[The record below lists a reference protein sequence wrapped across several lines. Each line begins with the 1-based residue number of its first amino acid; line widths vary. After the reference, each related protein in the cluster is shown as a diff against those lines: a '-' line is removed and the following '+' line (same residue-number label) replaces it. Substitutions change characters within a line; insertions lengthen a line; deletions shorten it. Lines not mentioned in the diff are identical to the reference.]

1 MKAVLSLFAS
11 MVLFS
16 GTMSAQDAGKREE
29 VVFTRQMD
37 RKSLEKLRSD
47 VAEQGVHLTYD
58 DLRFGAEDQLEGISF
73 TVKDATGRSYKAST
87 DQLERGVW
95 FGFEFTHA
103 GKQSTVL
110 NVGTLV
116 EEHAPGVKP

>member
-1 MKAVLSLFAS
+1 MRSVLTFLAAMVLSAS
-11 MVLFS
+11 SLY
-16 GTMSAQDAGKREE
+16 AQDTGKREV

-37 RKSLEKLRSD
+37 RKSLEKLKAD

-58 DLRFGAEDQLEGISF
+58 DLRFGAQDQLEGISF
-73 TVKDATGRSYKAST
+73 TVKDASGRSYKASS

-95 FGFEFTHA
+95 FGFEFTHV
-103 GKQSTVL
+103 GKQATVL

-116 EEHAPGVKP
+116 EERAPGVKP